1 MSSLARPLAAG
12 LLLLGLVHI
21 PTTASTAVLRR
32 SSLVWT
38 CDPQLSG
45 VNIDFIKNHRDD
57 FTAVSWW
64 GTAFIRNDTSS
75 GPRFV
80 YNNTYAAGEAAV
92 KRDAPGI
99 DLFPVLEADPMLM
112 AAAAADAATAAVA
125 HGWSGYNIDYEP
137 GGMWQ
142 RAEFAQFLANLQP
155 LALALHAAG
164 LELSVDICCIAQV
177 SDFAE
182 QIAGSAVDRWVP
194 MDTYNDDLPSFMDD
208 LDIYQRYVRMNSPL
222 HAPALTHWCNATPP
236 QRCLLIII
244 PTLTYK
250 V

>member
-1 MSSLARPLAAG
+1 MAPIS
-12 LLLLGLVHI
+12 LLLLLLLLSLLLGT
-21 PTTASTAVLRR
+21 PSSAVLRR

-45 VNIDFIKNHRDD
+45 VNLDYIKKHRDD

-64 GTAFIRNDTSS
+64 GTAFIRNDTKL
-75 GPRFV
+75 GPHFV
-80 YNNTYAAGEAAV
+80 YNSTYAVGEAAV

-99 DLFPVLEADPMLM
+99 DLFPVLEADPALM
-112 AAAAADAATAAVA
+112 PAAATDAAAAALA
-125 HGWSGYNIDYEP
+125 HGWSGYNVDYEP

-142 RAEFAQFLANLQP
+142 RAEFARFLANLEP
-155 LALALHAAG
+155 LARALHAVG

-194 MDTYNDDLPSFMDD
+194 MDTYNDDIPAFMDD
-208 LDIYQRYVRMNSPL
+208 LDIYQRYVR
-222 HAPALTHWCNATPP
+222 AA
-236 QRCLLIII
+236 
-244 PTLTYK
+244 
-250 V
+250 

>member
-1 MSSLARPLAAG
+1 
-12 LLLLGLVHI
+12 
-21 PTTASTAVLRR
+21 
-32 SSLVWT
+32 
-38 CDPQLSG
+38 
-45 VNIDFIKNHRDD
+45 
-57 FTAVSWW
+57 
-64 GTAFIRNDTSS
+64 
-75 GPRFV
+75 
-80 YNNTYAAGEAAV
+80 
-92 KRDAPGI
+92 
-99 DLFPVLEADPMLM
+99 MLM

-155 LALALHAAG
+155 LALALHSAG